1 MLKTYAALL
10 LQYETQDIP
19 LELICEKYFGLS
31 LKQAERKAR
40 HSELPVA
47 CFRGG
52 SQKTKWLI
60 DAEDLA
66 CYLDKIKSEARQA
79 HSGNQAA

>member
-1 MLKTYAALL
+1 MIKTYAALL

-19 LELICEKYFGLS
+19 LELICEKYFGLN

-40 HSELPVA
+40 AQELPIA

-52 SQKTKWLI
+52 SQKTKWLV

-66 CYLDKIKSEARQA
+66 SYLDKVKNEARLA